1 MIQNKEKVESRI
13 ILGADVAKASIV
25 LKQLRDGHPV
35 CAGVK
40 TIPNNAADITKALI
54 NLGQIDLI
62 VCEVT
67 GGYERQLLEAASQ
80 LAIPIHRADG
90 ARVKAFITSHGVRAK
105 TDAIDAYGL
114 ALYGQDRFHSLQNW
128 TPPDPKRE
136 ELQSLV
142 KHRQA
147 LLDQRTMATNR
158 SKAPNSH
165 YLAGFLQDEIS
176 FINTQVEKI
185 EQQISDIMKSH
196 ATIKAQEKRL
206 RAIQGIGP
214 VSAHTLIAML
224 PELGHATRK
233 QIACLAGLAPHP
245 AQSGN
250 SFKKYPMTGGRD
262 LIRRTL
268 FMAALTAS
276 RCHPDLKHFYQN
288 LLNNKKP
295 KKLALAAVARKLVT
309 IANAVL
315 KTFQSTNAQL
325 T

>member
-1 MIQNKEKVESRI
+1 
-13 ILGADVAKASIV
+13 
-25 LKQLRDGHPV
+25 
-35 CAGVK
+35 
-40 TIPNNAADITKALI
+40 
-54 NLGQIDLI
+54 
-62 VCEVT
+62 
-67 GGYERQLLEAASQ
+67 
-80 LAIPIHRADG
+80 
-90 ARVKAFITSHGVRAK
+90 VKAFITSHGVRAK

-114 ALYGQDRFHSLQNW
+114 ALYGQDRFNSLPRW

>member
-1 MIQNKEKVESRI
+1 MIHNDKKVEGRI
-13 ILGADVAKASIV
+13 IIGADVAKASIV
-25 LKQLRDGHPV
+25 LKQLLDGHPV
-35 CAGVK
+35 RAGVQ
-40 TIPNNAADITKALI
+40 TIANKAADITKALI
-54 NLGQIDLI
+54 DLGPIDLI

-67 GGYERQLLEAASQ
+67 GGYERVLLEAASR

-114 ALYGQDRFHSLQNW
+114 ALYGQDRFKSLLRW

-142 KHRQA
+142 KHRQT
-147 LLDQRTMATNR
+147 LVDQRTMATNR
-158 SKAPNSH
+158 AKAPNCRH
-165 YLAGFLQDEIS
+165 IADFLHAEID
-176 FINTQVEKI
+176 FINTQLDEI
-185 EQQISDIMKSH
+185 ERRISNLLASD
-196 ATIKAQEKRL
+196 ATIKTQERRL
-206 RAIQGIGP
+206 RTIKGIGP

-224 PELGHATRK
+224 PELGNATRK

-250 SFKKYPMTGGRD
+250 TFTKRPMTGGRD
-262 LIRRTL
+262 NIRRVL

-276 RCHPDLKHFYQN
+276 RCHPELKQFYQN
-288 LLNNKKP
+288 LLDNRKP
-295 KKLALAAVARKLVT
+295 KKLAIAAVARKLVT

-315 KTFQSTNAQL
+315 KPDTKPNAQL

>member
-114 ALYGQDRFHSLQNW
+114 ALYGQDRFNSLPRW

-276 RCHPDLKHFYQN
+276 RCHPDLKHFYKTCSTTKN
-288 LLNNKKP
+288 P
-295 KKLALAAVARKLVT
+295 KNSPSPPSPENSSPSQT
-309 IANAVL
+309 P
-315 KTFQSTNAQL
+315 S
-325 T
+325 

>member
-13 ILGADVAKASIV
+13 ILGSDVAKASIV

-40 TIPNNAADITKALI
+40 TIPNNSADITKALI

-114 ALYGQDRFHSLQNW
+114 ALYGQDRFNSLPRW

>member
-1 MIQNKEKVESRI
+1 MIQTDKKVEGRI
-13 ILGADVAKASIV
+13 IIGADVAKASIV
-25 LKQLRDGHPV
+25 FKLLQDGRPV
-35 CAGVK
+35 CAGVQ
-40 TIPNNAADITKALI
+40 TIANKAADITKALI
-54 NLGQIDLI
+54 DLGQIDLI

-67 GGYERQLLEAASQ
+67 GGYERRLLEAANK
-80 LAIPIHRADG
+80 LGVPIHRADG
-90 ARVKAFITSHGVRAK
+90 ARVKAFITSFGVRAK

-114 ALYGQDRFHSLQNW
+114 ALYGQDRFKSLLRW

-147 LLDQRTMATNR
+147 LLDQRTVATNR
-158 SKAPNSH
+158 SKAPNCR
-165 YLAGFLQDEIS
+165 YIAELLQAEIS
-176 FINTQVEKI
+176 FINTQVDAVERR
-185 EQQISDIMKSH
+185 ISNLMKSD
-196 ATIKAQEKRL
+196 AAIKAQEKCL
-206 RAIQGIGP
+206 RAIKGIGP

-224 PELGHATRK
+224 PELGRATRK

-262 LIRRTL
+262 LIRRVL

-288 LLNNKKP
+288 LLDNRKP

-315 KTFQSTNAQL
+315 KPNPAAAAQL

>member
-1 MIQNKEKVESRI
+1 
-13 ILGADVAKASIV
+13 
-25 LKQLRDGHPV
+25 
-35 CAGVK
+35 
-40 TIPNNAADITKALI
+40 
-54 NLGQIDLI
+54 
-62 VCEVT
+62 
-67 GGYERQLLEAASQ
+67 
-80 LAIPIHRADG
+80 
-90 ARVKAFITSHGVRAK
+90 
-105 TDAIDAYGL
+105 
-114 ALYGQDRFHSLQNW
+114 
-128 TPPDPKRE
+128 
-136 ELQSLV
+136 
-142 KHRQA
+142 
-147 LLDQRTMATNR
+147 MATNR

-165 YLAGFLQDEIS
+165 YLAGFLQEEIN

-185 EQQISDIMKSH
+185 EQQIADIMKSH

-276 RCHPDLKHFYQN
+276 RYHPDLKHFYQN

-315 KTFQSTNAQL
+315 KPIQSPHAQL